1 METSITVIVTSTAS
15 GLSQCCYVG
24 LYVSM
29 DSLILIVTK
38 QEYDNQKKLFR
49 LGWG

>member
-1 METSITVIVTSTAS
+1 
-15 GLSQCCYVG
+15 VG

-29 DSLILIVTK
+29 DSLILIVIK

-49 LGWG
+49 LGWGWIEPVTAPTSLD